1 MAKKLNKVAEQA
13 PKRAYN
19 KKPKAPVEQQLKE
32 ESKCTNCVPLDA
44 LNQISLQHN
53 AESARRIAYHLERV
67 KETTG
72 ETLPEDTAYVIALSQ
87 RELVFKLKA
96 YAADNVL

>member
-1 MAKKLNKVAEQA
+1 MAKKLNRAAEEA

-19 KKPKAPVEQQLKE
+19 KKPKAPVEQQLKD
-32 ESKCTNCVPLDA
+32 ESKCTNCVPLDV

-87 RELVFKLKA
+87 RELLYKLKA
-96 YAADNVL
+96 HTADNIL

>member
-1 MAKKLNKVAEQA
+1 MAKKLNRAAEEA

-19 KKPKAPVEQQLKE
+19 KKPKAPVEQQLKD
-32 ESKCTNCVPLDA
+32 ESKCTNCVPLDV
-44 LNQISLQHN
+44 LNNISLQHN
-53 AESARRIAYHLERV
+53 AESARRIAYHLAKV

-87 RELVFKLKA
+87 RELLYKLKTHT
-96 YAADNVL
+96 ADNIL

>member
-1 MAKKLNKVAEQA
+1 MAKKLNRAAEEA

-19 KKPKAPVEQQLKE
+19 KKPKAPVEQQLKD
-32 ESKCTNCVPLDA
+32 ESKCTNCVPLDV
-44 LNQISLQHN
+44 LNDIALQHN

-87 RELVFKLKA
+87 RELLYKLKA
-96 YAADNVL
+96 HTADNIL

>member
-1 MAKKLNKVAEQA
+1 MAKKLNRAAEKA

-19 KKPKAPVEQQLKE
+19 KKPKAPVEQQLKD
-32 ESKCTNCVPLDA
+32 ESKCTNCVPLDV
-44 LNQISLQHN
+44 LNNISLQHN

-87 RELVFKLKA
+87 RELLYKLKA
-96 YAADNVL
+96 HTADNIL

>member
-1 MAKKLNKVAEQA
+1 MAKKLNRAAEET

-19 KKPKAPVEQQLKE
+19 KKPKAPVEQQLKD
-32 ESKCTNCVPLDA
+32 ESKCTNCVPLDV

-87 RELVFKLKA
+87 RELLYKLKTHT
-96 YAADNVL
+96 ADNIL